1 MQYNFIIAHKPF
13 DKKPFT
19 YMANKEFI
27 SDNATEGTT
36 NVTNMPDSRIYGELT
51 FWLYIYNKLKE
62 NDDWAALHHYRRKFE
77 CVHQQICVAKPM
89 AFNCSLY
96 DQLSAYHSP
105 RVADAMEKAI
115 GNPVLRQTNLF
126 FPYNIF
132 NVPKEVLGHWIQF
145 CSQIVDNTLGILNL
159 RDKTFEEI
167 KEFVSNDSTFT
178 GPNPQN
184 PSKNLDPIYQ
194 TRIGAYILERA
205 NSLFWLTQFPGNFI
219 PCEISLLEQG
229 QKI

>member
-13 DKKPFT
+13 DKKPFE
-19 YMANKEFI
+19 YVSNKEFI

-36 NVTNMPDSRIYGELT
+36 NVTNLPDSRVFGELP
-51 FWLYIYNKLKE
+51 FWIYIYNKLAE
-62 NDDWAALHHYRRKFE
+62 PDDWAALHHYRRKFE
-77 CVHQQICVAKPM
+77 YVYKQICVSKPM

-132 NVPKEVLGHWIQF
+132 CVPKEVLGHWIQF
-145 CSQIVDNTLGILNL
+145 CSQIVDNTMGILNL

-219 PCEISLLEQG
+219 PCEISLLEAG

>member
-1 MQYNFIIAHKPF
+1 MQKNFIVTHKVFDRTPF
-13 DKKPFT
+13 K
-19 YMANKEFI
+19 YMSNKTFL
-27 SDNATEGTT
+27 SDNNTQDTI
-36 NVTNMPDSRIYGELT
+36 NVTGLDSRIYGELP
-51 FWLYIYNKLKE
+51 FWQYILSQME
-62 NDDWAALHHYRRKFE
+62 FDDFASLHHYRRKFE
-77 CVHQQICVAKPM
+77 YVYQQICVAKPM

-96 DQLSAYHSP
+96 DQLAMYHSP
-105 RVADAMEKAI
+105 RVADAMEKAL
-115 GNPVLRQTNLF
+115 GNPILRQTNLF
-126 FPYNIF
+126 FPYNIM
-132 NVPKEVLGHWIQF
+132 NLPKEVLGHWIQF
-145 CSQIVDNTLGILNL
+145 CSNIVDNTLGILNL

-219 PCEISLLEQG
+219 PCEISLLEKG

>member
-1 MQYNFIIAHKPF
+1 M
-13 DKKPFT
+13 
-19 YMANKEFI
+19 
-27 SDNATEGTT
+27 
-36 NVTNMPDSRIYGELT
+36 
-51 FWLYIYNKLKE
+51 
-62 NDDWAALHHYRRKFE
+62 
-77 CVHQQICVAKPM
+77 
-89 AFNCSLY
+89 
-96 DQLSAYHSP
+96 
-105 RVADAMEKAI
+105 
-115 GNPVLRQTNLF
+115 
-126 FPYNIF
+126 
-132 NVPKEVLGHWIQF
+132 
-145 CSQIVDNTLGILNL
+145 GILNL

-229 QKI
+229 QKREKFNLFPIHLELVLIRQNPCGEFIPQF